1 MARYYRYILLLP
13 LFLMAACQEGGD
25 AGDLL
30 GQWRLTG
37 TDDRYV
43 GFSGSIAWFHSTDR
57 REVFANFQHVG
68 DSLFIQCSSIYGSP
82 SDTTFI
88 EKSFGLKPFK
98 KANRGIS
105 ISIDLPFS
113 PIRPLIEWRAKS
125 AQTIAT
131 LLSVRKKQKLR
142 VLFGIPLTLHYFAA
156 ARRSSAAVR
165 K

>member
-1 MARYYRYILLLP
+1 MARYYKYILLLP

-82 SDTTFI
+82 ADTTFI
-88 EKSFGLKPFK
+88 ENAFGLKPFK
-98 KANRGIS
+98 NIRVK
-105 ISIDLPFS
+105 IDALDS
-113 PIRPLIEWRAKS
+113 DRLI
-125 AQTIAT
+125 
-131 LLSVRKKQKLR
+131 LSKESQSWNFYK
-142 VLFGIPLTLHYFAA
+142 Y
-156 ARRSSAAVR
+156 
-165 K
+165 

>member
-13 LFLMAACQEGGD
+13 LFLLAACQEGGD

-57 REVFANFQHVG
+57 REVFASFQHVG

-88 EKSFGLKPFK
+88 ENAFGLKPFK
-98 KANRGIS
+98 NIRVR
-105 ISIDLPFS
+105 IDALDS
-113 PIRPLIEWRAKS
+113 DR
-125 AQTIAT
+125 
-131 LLSVRKKQKLR
+131 LSLSKNGQSWNFYK
-142 VLFGIPLTLHYFAA
+142 Y
-156 ARRSSAAVR
+156 
-165 K
+165 